1 MQALLNG
8 RGSGLG
14 AVCKCVSTARGF
26 WRGMEGNNSFVM
38 NLPDFLESRTE
49 LVPGLGRCPGEG
61 NGNPVQYSCLDHPM
75 DRGAWWATAH
85 GVSESDTSK

>member
-1 MQALLNG
+1 M
-8 RGSGLG
+8 
-14 AVCKCVSTARGF
+14 STARGF
-26 WRGMEGNNSFVM
+26 WRGMEGSNSFVM
-38 NLPDFLESRTE
+38 SLPDFLESRTE

-75 DRGAWWATAH
+75 DRGAWWATVH